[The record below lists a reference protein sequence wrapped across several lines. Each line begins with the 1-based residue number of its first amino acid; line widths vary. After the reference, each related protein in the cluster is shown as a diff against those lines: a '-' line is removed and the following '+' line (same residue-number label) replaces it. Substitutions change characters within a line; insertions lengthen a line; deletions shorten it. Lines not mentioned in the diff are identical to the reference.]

1 MSVDPG
7 PLSQPCACLK
17 WLWEAHWEASR
28 TILQMRTLGSLHREP
43 GKADLASVRW
53 WTGGL
58 LADMLASEGQEPAQV
73 PVVSVESRPQQ
84 EGRLAVDLQAAMV
97 DSLPCFLWVPSPYG
111 LYDQLQ
117 TTLFPKNKHAYRI
130 GGSFVAIKGNNR
142 VFKKITLRFK

>member
-1 MSVDPG
+1 MGSHLTDEDTG
-7 PLSQPCACLK
+7 ALWRGSTGRGTWPLSDGGQEGHWLMCCVSRAGACL
-17 WLWEAHWEASR
+17 
-28 TILQMRTLGSLHREP
+28 
-43 GKADLASVRW
+43 
-53 WTGGL
+53 GL
-58 LADMLASEGQEPAQV
+58 LGVGGEPA
-73 PVVSVESRPQQ
+73 PA
-84 EGRLAVDLQAAMV
+84 EGRVAVGLQAARV